1 MTNNNA
7 EKTEKPAYGR
17 ELKTSIVATLALA
30 VLLCGLYPLV
40 IWGLGSLVF
49 PEQAKGSLLKDA
61 QGKVLGSALLA
72 QGFTSEKYF
81 HPRPSAAGSGYDAV
95 NSGGSNLGQTSQ
107 KLMDSVMARV
117 EVYRKEN
124 ILTAETLIPGDAV
137 TASASGLDPEISL
150 ANALLQAPRVAR
162 ARGLT
167 AEEVEA
173 MVRRRE
179 RGRDLGVLGEP
190 GVNVLLL
197 NLALDKKE

>member
-1 MTNNNA
+1 MTNKNA
-7 EKTEKPAYGR
+7 EMTEIPAYGR
-17 ELKTSIVATLALA
+17 ELKTSIVATLAFA

-40 IWGLGSLVF
+40 IWGLGSLIF
-49 PEQAKGSLLKDA
+49 PEQATGSLLRDA
-61 QGKVLGSALLA
+61 QGKIIGSALLA

-95 NSGGSNLGQTSQ
+95 SSGGSNLGQTSQ
-107 KLMDSVMARV
+107 KLMDSVKARV

-124 ILTAETLIPGDAV
+124 GLTAETLIPGDAV

-173 MVRRRE
+173 TVRRHE
-179 RGRDLGVLGEP
+179 RGRDLGILGEP